1 MATGHRPSRDI
12 MDLFLAMADIDGG
25 LPAFP
30 QLAALDNTYGALF
43 IGLLASAVLFGV
55 TNLQVVMYLQT
66 QWKHDRTVYRI
77 ACGHNKVGWL
87 WLLDT
92 THFIFVSHMLYHH
105 LITNFGNPLVLLVI
119 VWSFKAQIV
128 VDVLVVL
135 SVHSFY
141 AHRLWILGK
150 DRNRIFSMIQVTIIT
165 LGSGLAILLCYVV
178 FRCQLYTDLIKIEWA
193 SLTVLAVIA
202 TNDLII
208 AISMCCLLGLSRTGF
223 SKTRTRIKKVVI
235 YVCSTGCLTSFCS
248 LAAMI
253 TCAVMPHNS
262 IFLAIEFLLAKRMI
276 FIVFFLVIT
285 EWSVVYV
292 NSFIALLNARSNT
305 DSFGETPFR
314 VTPMKCHDEELGAN
328 LRVSA
333 KTQHMF
339 RTGAMSYLNNS
350 SSSSESPIFSSYQ

>member
-77 ACGHNKVGWL
+77 A
-87 WLLDT
+87 
-92 THFIFVSHMLYHH
+92 
-105 LITNFGNPLVLLVI
+105 
-119 VWSFKAQIV
+119 AQIV

-223 SKTRTRIKKVVI
+223 SK
-235 YVCSTGCLTSFCS
+235 
-248 LAAMI
+248 
-253 TCAVMPHNS
+253 
-262 IFLAIEFLLAKRMI
+262 
-276 FIVFFLVIT
+276 
-285 EWSVVYV
+285 
-292 NSFIALLNARSNT
+292 
-305 DSFGETPFR
+305 
-314 VTPMKCHDEELGAN
+314 
-328 LRVSA
+328 
-333 KTQHMF
+333 
-339 RTGAMSYLNNS
+339 
-350 SSSSESPIFSSYQ
+350 